1 MSENPPQAPL
11 RQDLVEQLVQAL
23 ETDASW
29 VELYGVTGEL
39 VPAITPGD
47 DELGNGLRRVLEV
60 CYAMLATI
68 RK

>member
-11 RQDLVEQLVQAL
+11 RQDLVERLVQAL

-47 DELGNGLRRVLEV
+47 DELGSGLRRVLEV